1 MTGSP
6 LSAIEIGTETTE
18 EEIETEIWEATEI
31 ETWVV
36 TEGEVRTMAGGAAT
50 VANPVMDLLLREDL
64 TIVQGHLLKILGERS
79 KIVNSIILENLV
91 FYSLFADLAC
101 VIWSN

>member
-18 EEIETEIWEATEI
+18 EETETGTWEATEI

-50 VANPVMDLLLREDL
+50 VANPAMDLLLREDL

-79 KIVNSIILENLV
+79 KIVNSIILESPFYLLV
-91 FYSLFADLAC
+91 IY
-101 VIWSN
+101 